1 MIKKLLHK
9 LRIWLIK
16 MLNAVPAED
25 FEAID
30 AANNILAA
38 KIVDGNK
45 SAMQLM
51 RRYDYAV
58 REICRRS
65 DTGFYDWCCE
75 YCCMT
80 HNCRRDGWC
89 NRFWPRKVP
98 DEK

>member
-1 MIKKLLHK
+1 MKKLIKKLRL
-9 LRIWLIK
+9 WLIGR
-16 MLNAVPAED
+16 LNAVPMDEHTELCREGISLLQRLERQEAEQKRLTER
-25 FEAID
+25 F
-30 AANNILAA
+30 
-38 KIVDGNK
+38 
-45 SAMQLM
+45 
-51 RRYDYAV
+51 RYAV

-65 DTGFYDWCCE
+65 DTSFYDWCCE

>member
-1 MIKKLLHK
+1 MKKIIYK
-9 LRIWLIK
+9 LRLWLIK
-16 MLNAVPAED
+16 KLNAVPAED

-65 DTGFYDWCCE
+65 DTSFYDWCCDQ
-75 YCCMT
+75 CACDCDKR
-80 HNCRRDGWC
+80 NGWC
-89 NRFWPRKVP
+89 KRFAPKEMQP
-98 DEK
+98 